1 MKIAAYLFFSFLSIT
16 AIAQESFYTDIK
28 LGKYSVGFYDSLIFC
43 EKEQYSQYEYEGS
56 TPLFLQIWHP
66 IAQTTHEKRLKI
78 NDFRKRNISNDLASV
93 YNPLCH
99 KMDSAFVYYYIKRFG
114 ADFENERT
122 YSDFDVLDTLQNYET
137 MSYYSSIPINS
148 NYPVIIYHH
157 GYAGNSDE
165 NFVLAE
171 YFASKGYIVIS
182 SNYHLPYE
190 NETYRHSEGSENE
203 AINLTKRVIEFARSL
218 TTIDEVCFIGHSWGA
233 QVGFSLLHERGWANA
248 FVSME
253 TTLEH
258 HSTKDIK
265 LEWPSLDSL
274 MNIYEKKYALPIL
287 MLAGKKNSLPWEE
300 EEMIN
305 LPFEFFRNITNA
317 PTIHATTKRVFGHNS
332 YLSASFLK
340 YLFRDQF
347 VITTNIQELK
357 REYIMYN
364 EHLKLTEDF
373 IKSCRDNYRF
383 DKAKYKDNFSI
394 EIYNANKD

>member
-1 MKIAAYLFFSFLSIT
+1 
-16 AIAQESFYTDIK
+16 
-28 LGKYSVGFYDSLIFC
+28 
-43 EKEQYSQYEYEGS
+43 
-56 TPLFLQIWHP
+56 
-66 IAQTTHEKRLKI
+66 
-78 NDFRKRNISNDLASV
+78 
-93 YNPLCH
+93 
-99 KMDSAFVYYYIKRFG
+99 MDSAFVYYYIKRFG

-218 TTIDEVCFIGHSWGA
+218 TTIDEVYFIGHSWGA

-258 HSTKDIK
+258 KSTKDIK

-274 MNIYEKKYALPIL
+274 MHIHEKNYSLPIL
-287 MLAGKKNSLPWEE
+287 MFAGNSTLPWEDFKE
-300 EEMIN
+300 VN
-305 LPFEFFRNITNA
+305 LPFEFFKNISNTQ
-317 PTIHATTKRVFGHNS
+317 TIHATTKRDFGHSS
-332 YLSASFLK
+332 YCSGFFLR
-340 YLFRDQF
+340 YLYKDQF
-347 VITTNIQELK
+347 IQLDTSFMKKQLELYK
-357 REYIMYN
+357 
-364 EHLKLTEDF
+364 EHLKLIEDF
-373 IKSCRDNYRF
+373 IKSCRDNYLF
-383 DKAKYKDNFSI
+383 DKTKYKDNFSI
-394 EIYNANKD
+394 EKYNANKD